1 MESLIRFESQGQIVQ
16 DLHESTNRIRQVLG
30 ELHLPSSG
38 NAAKV
43 VNAEQM
49 SELLSGLMRAGQWLR
64 ALPSDRDQNLE
75 REVCAYRDEVERL
88 RSFLPAIQ
96 AALLAER
103 GRLEKERERLNA
115 AASWAQASRQTVSK

>member
-1 MESLIRFESQGQIVQ
+1 M
-16 DLHESTNRIRQVLG
+16 LG

-49 SELLSGLMRAGQWLR
+49 SALLAGLMRAGQWLR

-75 REVCAYRDEVERL
+75 REVCAYRGEVERL